1 MLKSN
6 EKYWNKFYSNVKS
19 SRELTFPSQ
28 FAAFTI
34 GEKNKED
41 CLIEIGCGTGRDSLF
56 FSNFFNNVYA
66 YDKSSVV
73 IKKNIR
79 KFKNIKNLKFNEL
92 DVNNPFNF
100 SKIKKKNKILYAR
113 FLLHS
118 LNNKEILKFI
128 NLASNLLSKNE
139 KIFLEYRSI
148 YDKTK
153 KKIFSKHY
161 RNFLRSNDIKKMFEK
176 NFFKIDYNVQGKGF
190 AKYKIEDA
198 HVVRQ
203 IFVKL

>member
-56 FSNFFNNVYA
+56 FSNFFTNVYA

-73 IKKNIR
+73 IKKNIK

-92 DVNNPFNF
+92 DVNNSFNF
-100 SKIKKKNKILYAR
+100 SKIKKKI
-113 FLLHS
+113 
-118 LNNKEILKFI
+118 KF
-128 NLASNLLSKNE
+128 
-139 KIFLEYRSI
+139 YMQ
-148 YDKTK
+148 D
-153 KKIFSKHY
+153 
-161 RNFLRSNDIKKMFEK
+161 
-176 NFFKIDYNVQGKGF
+176 FFYI
-190 AKYKIEDA
+190 
-198 HVVRQ
+198 H
-203 IFVKL
+203 